1 MIEKHPI
8 DIQILGIGQNG
19 HIGFNEPGAPFD
31 GKTSVVDL
39 TESTIN
45 ANKRFFEKAEDVPT
59 KAVSMGVGSI
69 LKGKEIVL
77 LAYGENKADA
87 IKGMIDGPVT
97 TDMPASALQNHDN
110 VIVIIDDAAGS
121 KL

>member
-1 MIEKHPI
+1 M
-8 DIQILGIGQNG
+8 
-19 HIGFNEPGAPFD
+19 
-31 GKTSVVDL
+31 DL

-59 KAVSMGVGSI
+59 KAVSMGIGSI

-87 IKGMIDGPVT
+87 IKGMIQGPMT
-97 TDMPASALQNHDN
+97 TDLPASALQEHDN

>member
-1 MIEKHPI
+1 
-8 DIQILGIGQNG
+8 
-19 HIGFNEPGAPFD
+19 
-31 GKTSVVDL
+31 
-39 TESTIN
+39 
-45 ANKRFFEKAEDVPT
+45 
-59 KAVSMGVGSI
+59 MGVGSSR
-69 LKGKEIVL
+69 KGRERVL
-77 LAYGENKADA
+77 RAYGENKADA

>member
-1 MIEKHPI
+1 
-8 DIQILGIGQNG
+8 
-19 HIGFNEPGAPFD
+19 
-31 GKTSVVDL
+31 
-39 TESTIN
+39 
-45 ANKRFFEKAEDVPT
+45 
-59 KAVSMGVGSI
+59 MGVGSI

>member
-1 MIEKHPI
+1 M
-8 DIQILGIGQNG
+8 GI
-19 HIGFNEPGAPFD
+19 
-31 GKTSVVDL
+31 
-39 TESTIN
+39 
-45 ANKRFFEKAEDVPT
+45 
-59 KAVSMGVGSI
+59 GSI

-87 IKGMIDGPVT
+87 IKGMIQGPMT
-97 TDMPASALQNHDN
+97 TDLPASALQEHDN

>member
-1 MIEKHPI
+1 
-8 DIQILGIGQNG
+8 
-19 HIGFNEPGAPFD
+19 
-31 GKTSVVDL
+31 VDL

-59 KAVSMGVGSI
+59 KAVSMGIGSI

-87 IKGMIDGPVT
+87 IKGMIQGPMT
-97 TDMPASALQNHDN
+97 TDLPASALQEHDN